1 MSKLDILQI
10 QETKIKDLQKELAK
24 LKSGKETLKWTAS
37 NVDKKKS
44 KRDTLILQFTLTIEL
59 PDGSALTIRNCI
71 AGVSEK
77 GPWATPPLDKWKTIT
92 INKKAQE
99 NLISA
104 FQSKGLLDGLEPNWT
119 EEEKVEIKWTT

>member
-1 MSKLDILQI
+1 VAS
-10 QETKIKDLQKELAK
+10 
-24 LKSGKETLKWTAS
+24 KETLKWTAS

-104 FQSKGLLDGLEPNWT
+104 FQAKGLLDGLEPNWKD
-119 EEEKVEIKWTT
+119 EEKVEIQWTT